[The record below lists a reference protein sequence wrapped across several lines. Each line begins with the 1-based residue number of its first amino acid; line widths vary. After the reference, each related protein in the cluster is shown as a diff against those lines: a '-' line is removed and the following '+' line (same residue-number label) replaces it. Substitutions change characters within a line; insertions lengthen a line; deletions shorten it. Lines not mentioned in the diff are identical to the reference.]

1 MINFIICDDDEKFI
15 DNIVNI
21 IDKVMMQNDLDYD
34 KHIFT
39 EYNQEFLSLIN
50 QKMSFKIYILD
61 IQVKNKTGIE
71 MAKIIRKN
79 DIESMIIFFT
89 AYYNKYLKEIIKSR
103 FMFLDFINKE
113 DDYKKELKIAL
124 VSVIKNI
131 NKKNI
136 IRFRSQN
143 IIYTINVNDILYI
156 TRNKDR
162 KCIIKTDYTEYEVNK
177 NLKDLYNLLDSRF
190 SYSHRACIVNEER
203 IVLHDKKNK
212 IITFDNGDT
221 TSIVSSMFKLK
232 DQI

>member
-1 MINFIICDDDEKFI
+1 MINFIVCDDDKNFINNIIKII
-15 DNIVNI
+15 DNT
-21 IDKVMMQNDLDYD
+21 MMKNDLDYT

-39 EYNQEFLSLIN
+39 EYNQEFLDLID

-61 IQVKNKTGIE
+61 IQVKDKTGIE
-71 MAKIIRKN
+71 MAKIIRKK

-89 AYYNKYLKEIIKSR
+89 AYYNKYLKEIAKSR

-113 DDYKKELKIAL
+113 ENYRKELKITL
-124 VSVIKNI
+124 ESVIKNI

-156 TRNKDR
+156 MRNKDR

-177 NLKDLYNLLDSRF
+177 NLIDLYNLLDSRF
-190 SYSHRACIVNEER
+190 SYSHRACIVNKER
-203 IVLHDKKNK
+203 ITSYDKKNK
-212 IITFDNGDT
+212 IITFDNGDVT
-221 TSIVSSMFKLK
+221 TIVSSRFKLK
-232 DQI
+232 C

>member
-1 MINFIICDDDEKFI
+1 
-15 DNIVNI
+15 
-21 IDKVMMQNDLDYD
+21 
-34 KHIFT
+34 
-39 EYNQEFLSLIN
+39 
-50 QKMSFKIYILD
+50 MSFKIYILD